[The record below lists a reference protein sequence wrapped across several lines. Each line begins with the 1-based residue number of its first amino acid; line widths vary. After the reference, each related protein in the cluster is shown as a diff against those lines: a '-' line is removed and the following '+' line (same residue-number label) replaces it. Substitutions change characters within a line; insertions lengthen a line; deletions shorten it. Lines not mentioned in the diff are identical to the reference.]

1 MIVADFRTTK
11 NVKFTLYYSRSAGTL
26 FRCYGNNPPA
36 QPEQCSGATGIF
48 LFLRDVKTTFARYK
62 TTFNASNIDIHR
74 VEVANVC
81 VLIKK
86 SVRKKRNNLKY
97 QKKLLILY
105 FERNVSKWNKK

>member
-1 MIVADFRTTK
+1 M
-11 NVKFTLYYSRSAGTL
+11 
-26 FRCYGNNPPA
+26 
-36 QPEQCSGATGIF
+36 
-48 LFLRDVKTTFARYK
+48 RDVKTIFVRYK
-62 TTFNASNIDIHR
+62 TTFNASNTDIHR